1 MKVSKIIVIALILA
15 APLNLVSANEI
26 VIVTNTHEIG
36 KGDNNHSQVSKDVLN
51 SERMTF
57 EDVVV
62 VVPRLEASLLAENLK
77 TRYQLNKKDDALT
90 GSADVAFIERE

>member
-26 VIVTNTHEIG
+26 VIVTNTLEIG
-36 KGDNNHSQVSKDVLN
+36 KGDNNHSQVIKDVLN

>member
-1 MKVSKIIVIALILA
+1 
-15 APLNLVSANEI
+15 
-26 VIVTNTHEIG
+26 
-36 KGDNNHSQVSKDVLN
+36 
-51 SERMTF
+51 MTF